1 MFWSNRGV
9 KMGEVR
15 IKSTA
20 ELSGILN
27 PQQKAA
33 LMGYI
38 GRGVRSVSV
47 NDDGELVFIMSD
59 GAQINLGA
67 LPTAPLPIASSEI
80 LGGIKIGGNLKIDE
94 NGVLSV
100 DTATEVMKDNTKPIT
115 SGAVFTEVGNIEELL
130 KAL

>member
-1 MFWSNRGV
+1 
-9 KMGEVR
+9 MGEVR

-20 ELSGILN
+20 ELNGILN

-100 DTATEVMKDNTKPIT
+100 DTATKVMQDNTKPIT

>member
-20 ELSGILN
+20 ELNGILN

-47 NDDGELVFIMSD
+47 NDDGELIFIMSD

>member
-20 ELSGILN
+20 ELNGILN

-100 DTATEVMKDNTKPIT
+100 DTATKVMQDNTKPIT

>member
-1 MFWSNRGV
+1 MENVRG
-9 KMGEVR
+9 R
-15 IKSTA
+15 CTA
-20 ELSGILN
+20 ALNGILN
-27 PQQKAA
+27 PQQEAS

-38 GRGVRSVSV
+38 GRGVKSVSV
-47 NDDGELVFIMSD
+47 NDDGELIFIMSD
-59 GAQINLGA
+59 GAQINLGP
-67 LPTAPLPIASSEI
+67 LPTAPMPIASSEI

-100 DTATEVMKDNTKPIT
+100 DTATEVMQDNTKPIT